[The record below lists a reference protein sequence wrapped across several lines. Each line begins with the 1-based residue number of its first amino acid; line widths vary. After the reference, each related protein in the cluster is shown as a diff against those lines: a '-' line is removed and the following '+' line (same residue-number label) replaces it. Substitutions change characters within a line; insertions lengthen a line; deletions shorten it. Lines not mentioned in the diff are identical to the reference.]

1 VGGHFASWSP
11 LLGEIVL
18 GVSFLILANGMIQ
31 NALFSLQLYCG
42 FRELRQRR
50 PRYGDGRLWWLMTSH
65 ATVPI
70 SLIVPAHNEEDS
82 IVDSIRSILSLHY
95 PQFEVVVV
103 NDGSTDGTLQAL
115 MEAFDLSPVDRYYDT
130 TVPHRPIRGLYG
142 SGRHANLLVI
152 DKQQGGKADAL
163 NAGINLSRSPV
174 FCAVDADSV
183 LESDA
188 LLRAVQPF
196 FEDPESTVAVGG
208 TIRITNGC
216 LVRSGRIL
224 DIALPR
230 QAVPLLQIVEYLRAF
245 LIGRMGWSHL
255 DSLMLIS
262 GAFGI
267 FSRRVVVQVRGYS
280 TDTVGED
287 MELVIK
293 IHRHMREQ
301 KQKYAVRFV
310 PDPVCWTECP
320 SSLKVLGRQRMRWQ
334 RGALETF
341 FKHASMMFRPRY
353 GRAGFVGM
361 GHVFLV
367 DVLGPPLEVLGYFVI
382 PFAWFMGVIDWQFFA
397 AYLALTAFFGVFIS
411 VGSLVLEEMELK
423 RFPGAWDLLVLALV
437 AVAENFGYR
446 QLANLWRIGGWW
458 QYLRGVNYWNVEA
471 PKAAA
476 PRDEASADEAQEAE
490 TAFADR
496 VERVSCRPARPPQP
510 CQPAQSGET
519 LPAPGPEQHQ
529 AQGPANPPAE
539 DGQSREPRALMVEA
553 GRYMVTESCE
563 QDVLMVAG
571 QLETVAQARVLWVG
585 PGGRFAGRAE
595 VEFAEVHGVLEGDLT
610 VSRRLAIH
618 GTGRVSGTARY
629 GEIEIEAGGEISG
642 NEQPIAAGP
651 SLAV

>member
-1 VGGHFASWSP
+1 MSGDLAS
-11 LLGEIVL
+11 LLQLLAEVVL
-18 GVSFLILANGMIQ
+18 GVSFLILANGLIQ
-31 NALFSLQLYCG
+31 NALFALQLYCG
-42 FRELRQRR
+42 FRELRKRR
-50 PRYGDGRLWWLMTSH
+50 PRYGDDRLWWLMTSH

-103 NDGSTDGTLQAL
+103 NDGSTDGTLQAI

-142 SGRHANLLVI
+142 SGRHANLLLI

-196 FEDPESTVAVGG
+196 FEEPEKTVAVGG

-216 LVRSGRIL
+216 RVQSGRIL

-230 QAVPLLQIVEYLRAF
+230 QVLPLLQIVEYLRAF
-245 LIGRMGWSHL
+245 LIGRLGWSNL

-267 FSRRVVVQVRGYS
+267 FARRIVVQVGGYS

-293 IHRHMREQ
+293 MHRYLRENDMS
-301 KQKYAVRFV
+301 YSVRFV

-341 FKHASMMFRPRY
+341 FKHASMLFKPRY
-353 GRAGFVGM
+353 GRAGFIGM
-361 GHVFLV
+361 GHVLLI
-367 DVLGPPLEVLGYFVI
+367 DVLGPPLEVLGYFII
-382 PFAWFMGVIDWQFFA
+382 PLAWYMGVIDWRFFA
-397 AYLALTAFFGVFIS
+397 AYMALTALFGVFLS
-411 VGSLVLEEMELK
+411 VGSLILEEMELR
-423 RFPGAWDLLVLALV
+423 RFPSAWDLLVLTLV

-446 QLANLWRIGGWW
+446 QLANFWRIGGWW
-458 QYLRGVNYWNVEA
+458 QYLRGVNYWNAEAPQAEAPQGVEA
-471 PKAAA
+471 FPGPPGADAADPEPCRPAPPDDACPAAA
-476 PRDEASADEAQEAE
+476 PAGTGQEGPRAGRQTAMEDPEAE
-490 TAFADR
+490 DDR
-496 VERVSCRPARPPQP
+496 IEAERILTVQRDR
-510 CQPAQSGET
+510 
-519 LPAPGPEQHQ
+519 
-529 AQGPANPPAE
+529 
-539 DGQSREPRALMVEA
+539 RMVFK
-553 GRYMVTESCE
+553 SCE
-563 QDVLMVAG
+563 RDVVLVEG
-571 QLETVAQARVLWVG
+571 HLETSARARVLWVG
-585 PGGRFAGRAE
+585 PGARFVGKAE
-595 VEFAEVHGVLEGDLT
+595 VEFAEIHGQFEGDL
-610 VSRRLAIH
+610 SASKKLAVHAAGRIT
-618 GTGRVSGTARY
+618 GTTHYR
-629 GEIEIEAGGEISG
+629 EIVVEPGGEILPGAPDPLRRIVVSG
-642 NEQPIAAGP
+642 QA
-651 SLAV
+651 